1 MNSTQNQ
8 EYSNWVVALKSTIKQ
23 RQIKAAIAVNSN
35 LIMMYW
41 DLGKQIV
48 EKQENTKWGS
58 GFIDQLSKDL
68 KSEFPDIKGFSTD
81 NIRYCKVFYLFY
93 RNFLTWEPAVPKF
106 ESEIVHQLGGQNN
119 DIEIVRQPAGQ
130 IHLEIIP
137 QVVGQ
142 LEDDIV
148 EQPVQEI
155 KNDTSISEQLVR
167 KIESADYQE
176 IEIHEQVVREL
187 EKNIF
192 EIPWGHHI
200 LILKKVKN
208 QNEAFFYINQTIK
221 NNWSRSV
228 LEYQIETNL
237 YSRQGTA
244 INNFSETLSQVQGD
258 LAKEILKDPYN
269 FEFLTLASEA
279 KEKDLEQNLIQSIS
293 KFLLELGKGFA
304 YLGRQFQLKIGNKDY
319 RTDLLFYHTKLKCY
333 IVIELKLKEFEP
345 EFIGKLNFYISAIN
359 ELVKEPNDQPT
370 IGILLCKTKDN
381 FEVEF
386 ALKDINKPIG
396 VSEFKYTQ
404 LPENIKQGLPT
415 LEELENELRR
425 IENI

>member
-1 MNSTQNQ
+1 MNSIQNQ

-41 DLGKQIV
+41 DFGKQFV

-58 GFIDQLSKDL
+58 GFVDQLSKDL

-93 RNFLTWEPAVPKF
+93 RNFSTWEPAVPKF

-119 DIEIVRQPAGQ
+119 DIENVQQPAGQ
-130 IHLEIIP
+130 IDFEIIP
-137 QVVGQ
+137 QLVGQ
-142 LEDDIV
+142 LEDDII
-148 EQPVQEI
+148 EQPIQEI

-176 IEIHEQVVREL
+176 IEIHEQVVRKL
-187 EKNIF
+187 EKSIF
-192 EIPWGHHI
+192 EIPWGHHV

-208 QNEAFFYINQTIK
+208 QKEAFFYINQTIK
-221 NNWSRSV
+221 NNWSRWV

-237 YSRQGTA
+237 YSRHGTA

-304 YLGRQFQLKIGNKDY
+304 YLGRQFQLKIGKKDY